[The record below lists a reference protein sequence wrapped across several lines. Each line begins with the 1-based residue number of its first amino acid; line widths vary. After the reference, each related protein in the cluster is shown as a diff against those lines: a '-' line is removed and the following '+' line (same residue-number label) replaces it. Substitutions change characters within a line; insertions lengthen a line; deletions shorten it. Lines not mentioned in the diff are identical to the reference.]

1 MEPPG
6 LRLVDGRGG
15 RVVTGEPGIF
25 VPGALGRLVL
35 LLLLGNLLL
44 LLRRGRWIFVSL
56 HRPIV
61 AFVGELDAWNHC
73 PGCGAPVRPE
83 AGHVECGACGF
94 VAYANPKP
102 TASALIADDEGRVM
116 LSKRA
121 RDPAAGKWDL
131 PGGFLEEDEHPLDCL
146 HRELREEAGIGL
158 RDTEFVAVF
167 MDRYGDGPRD
177 VSTLNV
183 YYSARIGEGT
193 PEPSDDVVELRFFAL
208 DEIPED
214 DLAFEHL
221 ADVLSAWRQQHS

>member
-1 MEPPG
+1 MG
-6 LRLVDGRGG
+6 LLDGWRFCP
-15 RVVTGEPGIF
+15 RCRSE
-25 VPGALGRLVL
+25 LGVE
-35 LLLLGNLLL
+35 
-44 LLRRGRWIFVSL
+44 RGR
-56 HRPIV
+56 
-61 AFVGELDAWNHC
+61 AAC
-73 PGCGAPVRPE
+73 P
-83 AGHVECGACGF
+83 ACGF
-94 VAYANPKP
+94 VAYANSAP
-102 TASALIADDEGRVM
+102 TACALCVDEGGRLLLVR
-116 LSKRA
+116 RA
-121 RDPAAGKWDL
+121 GEVFHGFWDL

-158 RDTEFVAVF
+158 RDTEFVGVF